1 MTETELERILE
12 RLRERRL
19 FDEVFV
25 LIVERTGGGEIKLL
39 DYGMKDIGDLAA
51 WIAVHRDAQFQSEK
65 GDSKT

>member
-25 LIVERTGGGEIKLL
+25 LVVERSGSELKLL

-51 WIAVHRDAQFQSEK
+51 WIAVQKEK
-65 GDSKT
+65 QNPSTQGERA